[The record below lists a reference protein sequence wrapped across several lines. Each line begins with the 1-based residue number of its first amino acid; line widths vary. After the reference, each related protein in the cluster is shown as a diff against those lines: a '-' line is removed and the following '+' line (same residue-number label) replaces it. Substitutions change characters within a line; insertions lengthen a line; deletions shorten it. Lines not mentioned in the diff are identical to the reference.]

1 MDIVPFLLVQLT
13 INVDSDED
21 SNEDHAEEDCEE
33 LFEDVE
39 IMAMMGQKV
48 MAPQKIWHLYFMV
61 DMLFSKMCL
70 EIIEQ
75 MKQSSILVNVGSQVL
90 LYVFP
95 Q

>member
-1 MDIVPFLLVQLT
+1 MKEF
-13 INVDSDED
+13 
-21 SNEDHAEEDCEE
+21 
-33 LFEDVE
+33 E
-39 IMAMMGQKV
+39 IMFHDHVPLVCNMYIPHQKV

-70 EIIEQ
+70 EIVEQ

>member
-1 MDIVPFLLVQLT
+1 
-13 INVDSDED
+13 
-21 SNEDHAEEDCEE
+21 
-33 LFEDVE
+33 
-39 IMAMMGQKV
+39 MAMMGQKV